1 MTRASLHRQ
10 RNHRR
15 QCLRELGLAEGVVF
29 VATAVAAAFSVYF
42 CMYAFRKPF
51 DAVTFPG
58 LHVWGTVIELKTAC
72 VLGQIFGYLLSKY
85 LGMKFCS
92 EVSTRRTGLLL
103 VSLILGA
110 EAALVLFALLPNAGK
125 PAAVL
130 QRSATGYGLGPG
142 GAPDLEGRRGTEIL
156 LAGLKLA
163 FVIADDATSAATW

>member
-1 MTRASLHRQ
+1 MPPSTANGTIAGSASANSGR
-10 RNHRR
+10 
-15 QCLRELGLAEGVVF
+15 AEGVVF

-85 LGMKFCS
+85 LGTKFCS

-125 PAAVL
+125 PAAMFL
-130 QRSATGYGLGPG
+130 NGLPLGMVWGLVVRRPG
-142 GAPDLEGRRGTEIL
+142 GPALHGDIAGRPEAPPSSSP
-156 LAGLKLA
+156 AP
-163 FVIADDATSAATW
+163 